1 MGAAAKER
9 EEFRNEWIER
19 SLIGTGNNKRIKS
32 TIAKSRQGAP
42 VTIAYLGGSI
52 TEGHSA
58 GANGNFATLSCDGF
72 ARIYGTGSNAACV
85 NAGMSGTPS
94 LIGLIRV
101 ERDVLRHR
109 PDIVFVEFAVNDSRD
124 SVSMTAFESLL
135 IRLLGSECKPAVV
148 LLFTLTETGYSAQ
161 NEMEL
166 IGERLGLPMISV
178 KDAILPEIRAGRM
191 TWREYSEDNIH
202 PNANGHLLIAD
213 MIKHFYETVDREVE
227 DEEEDKVDRV
237 ASARVYGDEFRG
249 MRLLESSDAR
259 VLALGGYEP
268 AKTIPQF
275 PNGWTRS
282 ADASGDGFAMELTC
296 RSLFLVYME
305 SKDPGTGAID
315 LFVDGEFM
323 LKAEGYMSSGWNNPA
338 ARMVLSE
345 ETPKRR
351 RVEIR
356 MADGSK
362 NKKFSILAF
371 GYVP

>member
-1 MGAAAKER
+1 MSAAAKEQ
-9 EEFRNEWIER
+9 EVFRNEWIER

-32 TIAKSRQGAP
+32 AIAKSRQGEP

-58 GANGNFATLSCDGF
+58 GANGNFATLSCEGF
-72 ARIYGTGSNAACV
+72 SRTYGTGSNAACV

-101 ERDVLRHR
+101 ERDILRHR

-135 IRLLGSECKPAVV
+135 IRLLGSESKPAVV
-148 LLFTLTETGYSAQ
+148 LLFTVTETGYSAQ

-166 IGERLGLPMISV
+166 VGERLGLPMISV

-191 TWREYSEDNIH
+191 TWRDYSEDNTH

-213 MIKHFYETVDREVE
+213 LIKFFYETVNRE
-227 DEEEDKVDRV
+227 DEDEDEGERI

-249 MRLLESSDAR
+249 MRLLESSDAPI
-259 VLALGGYEP
+259 LALGGYEP

-282 ADASGDGFAMELTC
+282 AEASGDGFAMELTC

-305 SKDPGTGAID
+305 SKEPRTGAVD
-315 LFVDGEFM
+315 LFVDGEFK
-323 LKAEGYMSSGWNNPA
+323 LTAEGLGVRDGTIPP
-338 ARMVLSE
+338 SE
-345 ETPKRR
+345 WR
-351 RVEIR
+351 
-356 MADGSK
+356 
-362 NKKFSILAF
+362 
-371 GYVP
+371 